1 MMSVEEKLRDNL
13 KAAADA
19 LVVPAPKPALMPRPA
34 GWRRGPVFALGGAA
48 AVLALALPALL
59 LWSGGGSSTE
69 LATPGTGPDTLVD
82 STDVPGTSAPTT
94 TSPTPTSTTVLED
107 PDVSGTT
114 VSLDELTFNDHT
126 FALGAVLVAEE
137 EPQTATVVLQVTPFG
152 MTEPSDEIVVGS
164 TAAFF
169 WHTVTGE
176 GGICEFSADQVDDG
190 VEVNVQIFLSP
201 SLGCSETYGFTVD
214 GDDLT
219 PDIET
224 PEGVARQF
232 VFSWVAG
239 DEETMTDL
247 ADPTALSQA
256 RELSTPAEPVYSYC
270 EGAAGSVY
278 CIFEVENGEL
288 VVRVTNDQ
296 PARVVELISL
306 PEE

>member
-1 MMSVEEKLRDNL
+1 MMFVEEKLRDNL

-19 LVVPAPKPALMPRPA
+19 LVVPAPKPASMPRPT
-34 GWRRGPVFALGGAA
+34 GWRRGPVFALAGAA
-48 AVLALALPALL
+48 AVVALALPALL

-69 LATPGTGPDTLVD
+69 PATPGTDPDSFVG

-94 TSPTPTSTTVLED
+94 TSPAQTSTTILAD

-126 FALGAVLVAEE
+126 FALVAILVDEE

-169 WHTVTGE
+169 WHTVTAE
-176 GGICEFSADQVDDG
+176 EAICEFSADQTDDG
-190 VEVNVQIFLSP
+190 VEVNVQILLSP
-201 SLGCSETYGFTVD
+201 SLGCSETYGFAVD

-247 ADPTALSQA
+247 ADPPALSQA
-256 RELSTPAEPVYSYC
+256 RELSTPAEPVYSFC

-278 CIFEVENGEL
+278 CTFEVVNGEL
-288 VVRVTNDQ
+288 VIRVQTE
-296 PARVVELISL
+296 PPTRVIEVISFSD
-306 PEE
+306 